1 MQIELAVSRAT
12 NILQSAAGDT
22 VQWLFNWRRM
32 MITAT
37 QSASKQKLYMQYK
50 DDILKENM
58 NKNITSF

>member
-50 DDILKENM
+50 DDIL
-58 NKNITSF
+58 

>member
-22 VQWLFNWRRM
+22 VQWLFSWRRM

-50 DDILKENM
+50 DDIL
-58 NKNITSF
+58 